1 MGFLEESG
9 CGGCPLEEEEKLHI
23 KVQTMIANGVC
34 DKEEMVVLLQTLR
47 DVVQMNG
54 GENAT
59 AVVRSIEACIFRY
72 SNDSNDD
79 ETVYETVDGGQKNR
93 ITLRCCPFLPMCSW
107 KKF

>member
-1 MGFLEESG
+1 MKFLEESA
-9 CGGCPLEEEEKLHI
+9 CSGCPLEQEEKLHI

-34 DKEEMVVLLQTLR
+34 DKEEMVVSLQTLR

-54 GENAT
+54 GENTT
-59 AVVRSIEACIFRY
+59 AVVSSIDACIFRY

-79 ETVYETVDGGQKNR
+79 ETVDGGRKNR

-107 KKF
+107 KKFY